1 MRTVTPVAR
10 TAKTNGEEKRE
21 GLYLRFRTLEAMRGR
36 KENAFPEGQWQWCA
50 RLEASSYERALQGEP
65 IGRVLHFTGH
75 EIVSAQLPL
84 ERNLPAAGFEQLRE

>member
-1 MRTVTPVAR
+1 MTLADQ
-10 TAKTNGEEKRE
+10 TAETNGEEKRE

-36 KENAFPEGQWQWCA
+36 KENAIVEARCQWCA

-65 IGRVLHFTGH
+65 IGSVLHFTGH

-84 ERNLPAAGFEQLRE
+84 ERNVRAAGFEQLRE